1 MDGEHAMSRGIRWV
15 YAFVDR
21 PVAGF
26 ARAVD
31 FWSAVTDT
39 ERSELRG
46 EWGQFTT
53 LLPHAAG
60 ADAFVKAQAV
70 EGAGGAH
77 LDFAVDDVAAAARR
91 ARELGATPVFAEEG
105 LEVLRSPAGHGFC
118 LVPWESEKTR
128 PAPVTG
134 PAGDRSRLD
143 QVCVDAAPSRFEA
156 EVSFWSAF
164 TGWESVPGSRPEFH
178 VVRSPAEL
186 PVQILVQ
193 RLEEEGPVNAHVDVA
208 CSDREACRRWHE
220 ELGASSVAEGAHWIV
235 MRDPAGGV
243 YCLTGR
249 QPDSGQRGNV
259 SPSGA

>member
-1 MDGEHAMSRGIRWV
+1 MNARDDRAVTHGIRWV

-31 FWSAVTDT
+31 FWAAVTDT
-39 ERSELRG
+39 ERSALRG

-77 LDFAVDDVAAAARR
+77 LDFAVDDMAAASLR
-91 ARELGATPVFAEEG
+91 ARELGAVPVFAEEG
-105 LEVLRSPAGHGFC
+105 LEVLRSPGGQEFC
-118 LVPWESEKTR
+118 LVPWQGEKIR

-143 QVCVDAAPSRFEA
+143 QVCVDAAPSHYAA
-156 EVSFWSAF
+156 EVSFWTAF
-164 TGWESVPGSRPEFH
+164 TGWEATPGSRPEFH
-178 VVRSPAEL
+178 DVLSPAEL

-193 RLEEEGPVNAHVDVA
+193 RLEEERPANAHVDVA
-208 CSDREACRRWHE
+208 CSDRQACRRWHE
-220 ELGASSVAEGAHWIV
+220 GLGASFVAEGAHWIV
-235 MRDPAGGV
+235 MRDPAGGL

-249 QPDSGQRGNV
+249 DPDRGL
-259 SPSGA
+259 